1 MLEKKLKKIF
11 IFITIQKNA
20 NANQRNFFS
29 KIIIKPICKPELFEK
44 KISTLPVLRPNFFK
58 GKPRLDYF
66 LNKH

>member
-29 KIIIKPICKPELFEK
+29 EIIIKPICKPELFEK
-44 KISTLPVLRPNFFK
+44 KSINITGITTKLL
-58 GKPRLDYF
+58 
-66 LNKH
+66 